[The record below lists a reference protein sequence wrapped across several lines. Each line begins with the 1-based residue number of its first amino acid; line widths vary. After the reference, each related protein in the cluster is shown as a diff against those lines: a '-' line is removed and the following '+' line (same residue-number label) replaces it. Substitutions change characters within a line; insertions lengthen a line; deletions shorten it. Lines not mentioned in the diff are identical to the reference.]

1 MASQSTGPSQ
11 IIRFPTRIRRQ
22 RKACAQ
28 CTRSKRKC
36 GREVP
41 SCVRCSEKGILCTYA
56 SQYRTHHGTTETA
69 FQQTKGEDNNGTT
82 LRRQSPSVLDASA
95 PTATSRYPFAS
106 DRADSSCDLRWFLS
120 VNSWTLQHGGFEG
133 DGPSSV
139 CEQTLPHFINTL
151 KKWGLDWVRD
161 GHSPLMHKHLYA
173 EGLPECIEDCLTA
186 LAAYNSAESDSAK
199 ARALRIVDDRA
210 NRLVESQPQDID
222 DDDNCCEFG
231 GGSGGGITSSIL
243 LSTPAHLTR
252 TQALFVYQLV
262 RLFDGDI
269 GARARAERHMDTL
282 LKWAKQMVES
292 AQLDCAAADLILSLP
307 PDQHPLPPSPSLIQ
321 ASPPPPPDSDSNIN
335 RNIDTNMNDKTKN
348 NNPFLLPHPPRSTAP
363 DLWRAW
369 VHGESIRRI
378 YTAAV
383 HAQVVY
389 DTLRRGWSTCPGM
402 VAFSAQQGLWDAPS
416 AHAWLRALQDCE
428 QGAVAMAGSTAGGVG
443 RILREAEPEEVD
455 QFAVA
460 VLEISFGLESVDKW
474 MFEKGRVR
482 RAGGVMGITT
492 TA

>member
-1 MASQSTGPSQ
+1 
-11 IIRFPTRIRRQ
+11 
-22 RKACAQ
+22 
-28 CTRSKRKC
+28 
-36 GREVP
+36 
-41 SCVRCSEKGILCTYA
+41 
-56 SQYRTHHGTTETA
+56 
-69 FQQTKGEDNNGTT
+69 
-82 LRRQSPSVLDASA
+82 
-95 PTATSRYPFAS
+95 
-106 DRADSSCDLRWFLS
+106 
-120 VNSWTLQHGGFEG
+120 
-133 DGPSSV
+133 
-139 CEQTLPHFINTL
+139 
-151 KKWGLDWVRD
+151 
-161 GHSPLMHKHLYA
+161 MHKHLYA
-173 EGLPECIEDCLTA
+173 EGLPECIEDCLIA

-199 ARALRIVDDRA
+199 ARALRIVDNRA

-243 LSTPAHLTR
+243 LSRPAHLAR

-321 ASPPPPPDSDSNIN
+321 ASPPPPPNSDSNIN

-369 VHGESIRRI
+369 VHAESIRRV

-428 QGAVAMAGSTAGGVG
+428 QGAVAMAEVAGSSNYGNREHGRSLSLSPWVMVQSTAGGIG